1 MPFDLG
7 RPSVESVIVDSP
19 AHDAL
24 RDVFQGMLNNALTR
38 GRLTYGVSCLGPGT
52 VAAIA
57 AVASEH
63 PDADAAVITAAY
75 DAFDRE
81 HRC

>member
-1 MPFDLG
+1 MG
-7 RPSVESVIVDSP
+7 VETP
-19 AHDAL
+19 AQDEL
-24 RDVFQGMLNNALTR
+24 RGVFQVLLNNALIR
-38 GRLTYGVSCLGPGT
+38 GRMGSDASGLGPGT

-63 PDADAAVITAAY
+63 PDADAEVINAAY

-81 HRC
+81 HCC

>member
-1 MPFDLG
+1 M
-7 RPSVESVIVDSP
+7 IVDSR
-19 AHDAL
+19 ADGEL

-38 GRLTYGVSCLGPGT
+38 GRITHGGSCLGPGT
-52 VAAIA
+52 VPAIA

-63 PDADAAVITAAY
+63 PDADAAVITAAF
-75 DAFDRE
+75 DASDRE

>member
-1 MPFDLG
+1 
-7 RPSVESVIVDSP
+7 VIVDS
-19 AHDAL
+19 AAGEEL

-38 GRLTYGVSCLGPGT
+38 GRMTHDVSCLGPGT

-57 AVASEH
+57 VVASEH